1 MVLLVATPTAIPPPT
16 AMTVGGTTNKE
27 TFENTFMT
35 AEVSLVSLAI
45 EDVHL

>member
-1 MVLLVATPTAIPPPT
+1 MVKERNVLLVATPTAVSPPT

-35 AEVSLVSLAI
+35 AAQSGQLSY
-45 EDVHL
+45 